1 MFDGGRYTAI
11 YGVREPISFSPT
23 YIALSGRWWGMG
35 DEHGMRNHNYG
46 PPSQMKPSKVTKNH
60 QYSVEPEGFAWK
72 SVQVLRR
79 LVYIPIRI
87 TETKGNLRKVQIRT
101 QGRKHRT
108 QDGNRDRQKIIPLQN
123 ARLLYST

>member
-79 LVYIPIRI
+79 LVYSYSHKNNRNQRKS
-87 TETKGNLRKVQIRT
+87 TKSAN
-101 QGRKHRT
+101 
-108 QDGNRDRQKIIPLQN
+108 QN
-123 ARLLYST
+123 PGEEAPN